1 MVAGRE
7 GRGRVTYGREE
18 RGQNGI
24 EGGRE
29 IDAGKGEGGGWNG
42 MEEGSMRG
50 QEGEVEGK
58 KERE

>member
-18 RGQNGI
+18 RGQNGM

-29 IDAGKGEGGGWNG
+29 IDAGKGERRRRLEWYGG
-42 MEEGSMRG
+42 R
-50 QEGEVEGK
+50 K
-58 KERE
+58 